1 MKTIWTHTDL
11 FQNISGAFSDPAGQL
26 AITGLMGSQG
36 ASLVAGLAN
45 RFERAFAVVVKDGE
59 EARRWFKDI
68 KFFLSEQGDEIL
80 SAERSFNEPAIR
92 TEAAGRVV
100 LFPEYSVQSENGRD
114 SRAIFH
120 AHTHASLHSVQHQKS
135 PIAVIPASFLGVH
148 TGRRRYFSELNL
160 RLFKGVEISIKTV
173 IESLAGMGYERVLRV
188 ESPGEYAQRGGILD
202 IFIPVYTF
210 PVRIEYFG
218 NEILSIREFDPLTQ
232 RSISRVNTVNVTK
245 AVKQDQETES
255 VSFFECLLEWFESEP
270 AIFWIEPDSIIE
282 RLRNDY
288 PGGFHGMDR
297 RMLPGS
303 PSIAGD
309 IVTHGRMESDT
320 YFELPVLP
328 VPEFN
333 GDYRKMV
340 DAFRVWVNDGYQ
352 ITVVYYRESLR
363 KLVGERLAIEE
374 MEWGTDGSYR
384 TGKTRGDSERGT
396 RPAVF
401 LPGELSRG
409 FRFPQA
415 RAVFVTERDIVGLKR
430 KQPWRRKDEADFGLS
445 FRDLNPGDLVVHADH
460 GIGRYDGLHRLRVD
474 GKERDFLLL
483 RYAEQQKL
491 YIPVD
496 KLFLVQRYL
505 SSSDSPPSLDRM
517 GGVAWKAKKKR
528 VRESV
533 LRLAAELLDLFS
545 RREVIKG
552 FSFPVDDVWQHEF
565 EMDFEYE
572 ETPDQL
578 QAINQVKTDMEKA
591 KPMDRIVCG
600 DVGFG
605 KTEVAMRAAFK
616 AAAGGKQVALMAPT
630 TILTQQHFRSF
641 RKRFEK
647 FPIKIAMLSR
657 FLNARDQKNV
667 LKEISG
673 GTVDIVIGTHALLG
687 EGVHFKDLGLLII
700 DEEHRFGV
708 RHKEKLKKMRT
719 SVDVLTLTA
728 TPIPRTMNMALLGLR
743 EISLI
748 NTPPDARRPI
758 KTRIVK
764 FDLRLIR
771 QAILDEIN
779 RGGQVYFVH
788 NRVQSIAAVAEML
801 IKLVPEAKIE
811 ISHGQMKESALENVM
826 LRFLEKEFNVLV
838 CTTIIESGLD
848 IPSVNTIIINRADKL
863 GLAQLYQLRGRV
875 GRDRYQAY
883 AWLLVPASRSVTP
896 KALQR
901 LTAIQQA
908 LELGAGFSLATRDLD
923 IRGAG
928 DILGPNQHGHISA
941 VGFEMY
947 CRLIRDAVKE
957 IKGETAEESRECDIK
972 IPCEMAIPEEYIE
985 TPAARLEVYR
995 RFSNANEP
1003 EQVNRILDNLKD
1015 QYGEPPEAVNI
1026 LGFIAG
1032 IRISATRLSISK
1044 LEYQSGAVRAVFRE
1058 STPMKPDTVME
1069 LIINKPDLYQFV
1081 PPHSLI
1087 INIRNLSGNDPV
1099 RKTHYALQK
1108 ICSMV

>member
-1 MKTIWTHTDL
+1 MKAMWTHTEL
-11 FQNISGAFSDPAGQL
+11 FQTISRVFQDNSDQL
-26 AITGLMGSQG
+26 VITGLIGSQG
-36 ASLVAGLAN
+36 ASLVAGLVK
-45 RFERAFAVVVKDGE
+45 RFERASAVVVRDAE
-59 EARRWFKDI
+59 EARKWFRDI

-80 SAERSFNEPAIR
+80 SNESSFNEPAVR
-92 TEAAGRVV
+92 TEAAGRVI
-100 LFPEYSVQSENGRD
+100 LFPGYSGQSENGRD
-114 SRAIFH
+114 SQAIFH
-120 AHTHASLHSVQHQKS
+120 AHAQAALHSVQYQKH
-135 PIAVIPASFLGVH
+135 PVAVIPASFLGVH
-148 TGRRRYFSELNL
+148 TGRRRQFSELSL
-160 RLFKGVEISIKTV
+160 RLYKGVEIAIKTV
-173 IESLAGMGYERVLRV
+173 IESLGGMGYERVLRV
-188 ESPGEYAQRGGILD
+188 ESPGEFTQRGGILD
-202 IFIPVYTF
+202 IFVPVYTF

-232 RSISRVNTVNVTK
+232 RSISRVNTVHVTR
-245 AVKQDQETES
+245 AVKQNRETES
-255 VSFFECLLEWFESEP
+255 VSFFNCLAEWFESDP
-270 AIFWIEPDSIIE
+270 AIFWIEPDVIIE
-282 RLRNDY
+282 TLRKQD
-288 PGGFHGMDR
+288 PGGFKDMNR

-303 PSIAGD
+303 PSVIGD
-309 IVTHGRMESDT
+309 IVTHGRMGSGT

-340 DAFRVWVNDGYQ
+340 DAFRAWTDDNYQ
-352 ITVVYYRESLR
+352 IAVVYYRESLR
-363 KLVGERLAIEE
+363 KLVSERLAIEDT
-374 MEWGTDGSYR
+374 EWGMDGPNWTEKR
-384 TGKTRGDSERGT
+384 HRDAENGA
-396 RPAVF
+396 RPTVF
-401 LPGELSRG
+401 LPGELSKG
-409 FRFPQA
+409 FRLPQA
-415 RAVFVTERDIVGLKR
+415 RVVFVTERDIVGLKR
-430 KQPWRRKDEADFGLS
+430 KQPWRRKDESDAALS
-445 FRDLNPGDLVVHADH
+445 FRDLNPGDLVVHVDH
-460 GIGRYDGLHRLRVD
+460 GIGRYDGLHRLIVD

-505 SSSDSPPSLDRM
+505 SSSDSPPPLDRM
-517 GGVAWKAKKKR
+517 GGVAWKTKKKK

-552 FSFPVDDVWQHEF
+552 FSFPADDIWQHEF

-578 QAINQVKTDMEKA
+578 QAIHQIKTDMEKA
-591 KPMDRIVCG
+591 RPMDRIVCG

-647 FPIKIAMLSR
+647 FPIRIAMVSR
-657 FLNARDQKNV
+657 FLSACDKKNV
-667 LKEISG
+667 LKEISR
-673 GTVDIVIGTHALLG
+673 GTVDIVIGTHAILG
-687 EGVHFKDLGLLII
+687 EGVHFKDLGLVII

-708 RHKEKLKKMRT
+708 RHKEKLKKLRT
-719 SVDVLTLTA
+719 SVDVLMLTA

-788 NRVQSIAAVAEML
+788 NRVQSIAAVADML
-801 IKLVPEAKIE
+801 AKLVPEAKIE
-811 ISHGQMKESALENVM
+811 ISHGQMKESALEKVM

-875 GRDRYQAY
+875 GRDRYQAF
-883 AWLLVPASRSVTP
+883 AWLMIPASRTVTP
-896 KALQR
+896 KAMQR
-901 LTAIQQA
+901 LAAIQQA

-941 VGFEMY
+941 VGFDMY

-957 IKGETAEESRECDIK
+957 IKGETAEVSRECDIK

-995 RFSNANEP
+995 RFSNADEP
-1003 EQVNRILDNLKD
+1003 EQVNRILENLKD
-1015 QYGEPPEAVNI
+1015 QYGEPPDAVKI

-1044 LEYQSGAVRAVFRE
+1044 LDYQSGAVRAVFRE
-1058 STPMKPDTVME
+1058 TTPLKPEAVME
-1069 LIINKPDLYQFV
+1069 LIVNKPDLYQFV

-1087 INIRNLSGNDPV
+1087 ITIGNLSGNDPV